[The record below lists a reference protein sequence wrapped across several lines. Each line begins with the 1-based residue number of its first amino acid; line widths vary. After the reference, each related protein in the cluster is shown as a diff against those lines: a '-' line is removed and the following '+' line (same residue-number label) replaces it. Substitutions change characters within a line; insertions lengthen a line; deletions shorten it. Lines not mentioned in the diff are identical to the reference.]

1 VLKVAVGEGDGVA
14 TSFAGV
20 GAPLGAGVDAGAA
33 GLDLRSLSSKNGVV
47 PLAEGVGDCAT
58 SSTASIEMTRFSS
71 KRRGITMVTNS
82 TPHLYPLAFQ
92 KGEAFAKYFPH
103 PV

>member
-1 VLKVAVGEGDGVA
+1 MGEGDGVA
-14 TSFAGV
+14 TNFAGV

-33 GLDLRSLSSKNGVV
+33 GLDLRSLSSKTGAV

-58 SSTASIEMTRFSS
+58 SSSASIEMTRFSS

-82 TPHLYPLAFQ
+82 TLDLYPLSFQ
-92 KGEAFAKYFPH
+92 KGEAFRKYFRH